1 MQELG
6 PAECRAKAIEL
17 LARREHSV
25 RELSLKLQQRDFN
38 SALIDEVLGVLQNE
52 RLLSDERFAEEYIRA
67 RSNKGIGPLR
77 LRQELA
83 ERGVSSEL
91 SDCFLDDGDWPQR
104 VVDVRVKK
112 FGSVL
117 PTDFKDRAK
126 QTRFLQYRGF
136 TAEQIRLA
144 INNDD
149 WE

>member
-1 MQELG
+1 MCELS
-6 PAECRAKAIEL
+6 ADECRAKAIEL

-25 RELSLKLQQRDFN
+25 RELSIKLQQRGFGL
-38 SALIDEVLGVLQNE
+38 AMIEEVLNALQNE
-52 RLLSDERFAEEYIRA
+52 RLLSNERFAEEYVRV
-67 RSNKGIGPLR
+67 RSSKGIGPQR

-83 ERGVSSEL
+83 ERGIAAEL
-91 SDCFLDDGDWPQR
+91 SDCFLDDCDWSQLA
-104 VVDVRVKK
+104 VGVRLKK
-112 FGSVL
+112 FGSAL

-126 QTRFLQYRGF
+126 QARFLQYRGF